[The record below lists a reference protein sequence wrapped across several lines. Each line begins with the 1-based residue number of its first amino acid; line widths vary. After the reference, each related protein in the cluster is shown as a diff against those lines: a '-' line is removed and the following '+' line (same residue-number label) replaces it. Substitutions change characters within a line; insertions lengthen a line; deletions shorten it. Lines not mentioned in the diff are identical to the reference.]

1 MNKFRDFV
9 KSRKICDILNFAV
22 VAVIAVSALVCACRY
37 VAVGDIVLGI
47 SMVMINVLFVLACS
61 SALSMRLPVLNI
73 AVGAGAI
80 VMHTLT
86 NYTEIMFGC
95 EYLIIA
101 ITGIG
106 GGVVATVAQ
115 IIKRLPPV
123 KFFSVCL
130 AVALAVLMFGGIT
143 VASFVGEAR
152 GRQYAV
158 DELWAVPNI
167 YDGKECSES
176 GTVEKV
182 TYKTKAYA
190 TDLREVEKSAYVYL
204 PYGYDEQKQYDIL
217 YLMHGTGDDEA
228 YWLKENSYNKTMVD
242 NLIYYGDIEPMIIVT
257 PTFYTENDCADNL
270 DELTY
275 SFKDEL
281 RYDLMPFIE
290 SKYSTYAESADEE
303 GFTASRNHRA
313 FAGLSRGAV
322 TMYHSAMC
330 ASLDYFSWFGAF
342 SGSSTTEEEFKSS
355 IQSEQFKDYP
365 INYLYVTGGAF
376 DFALPEQVREYKMLL
391 SIENRLTEGVNTSF
405 VTLPMRRH
413 SMANWHINLYNFL
426 QKIF

>member
-1 MNKFRDFV
+1 MDKFCGFV
-9 KSRKICDILNFAV
+9 KSSKICEILNILTAIIIY
-22 VAVIAVSALVCACRY
+22 IAAFVCAWRY
-37 VAVGDIVLGI
+37 LLLCDIVLGI
-47 SMVMINVLFVLACS
+47 SMTLVNALFVLFA
-61 SALSMRLPVLNI
+61 SASLSMRLPALNI
-73 AVGAGAI
+73 FVGVGAT
-80 VMHTLT
+80 VMHTLV
-86 NYTEIMFGC
+86 NYVEIAYP
-95 EYLIIA
+95 EYLIVA
-101 ITGIG
+101 VTGIA
-106 GGVVATVAQ
+106 GGVLATSAQ
-115 IIKRLPPV
+115 IFAKLPPT
-123 KFFSVCL
+123 KFFSSSLC
-130 AVALAVLMFGGIT
+130 VALAILIFSGAGSALCT
-143 VASFVGEAR
+143 APAA
-152 GRQYAV
+152 GRSYAV

-167 YDGKECSES
+167 YDGKDCSER

-204 PYGYDEQKQYDIL
+204 PFGYGEDMQYDIL

-228 YWLKENSYNKTMVD
+228 YWLIENSRNKTMVD
-242 NLIYYGDIEPMIIVT
+242 NLIYCRDIKPMIIVT

-281 RYDLMPFIE
+281 RYDLMPLIE
-290 SKYSTYAESADEE
+290 SRYSTYADSTDEE
-303 GFTASRNHRA
+303 GFEASRDHRA

-342 SGSSTTEEEFKSS
+342 SGSRTTEEEFKSS
-355 IQSEQFKDYP
+355 IQSEKFTDYP

-376 DFALPEQVREYKMLL
+376 DFALPEQIREYRMLL
-391 SIENRLTEGVNTSF
+391 SVEDRLTEGVNTSF
-405 VTLPMRRH
+405 ATLPMRRH